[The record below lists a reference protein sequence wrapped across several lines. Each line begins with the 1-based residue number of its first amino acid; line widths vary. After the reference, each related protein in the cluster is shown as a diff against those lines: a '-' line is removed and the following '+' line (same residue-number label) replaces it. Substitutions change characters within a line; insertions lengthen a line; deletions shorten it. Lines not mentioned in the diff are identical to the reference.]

1 MGYKMAFHLENQIED
16 NLDDEVGRC
25 LRNLHLNRTWTAEKK
40 RLFAQLEV
48 LTKRER
54 YLLFTGDYRDYHLE
68 RKGQS
73 CIYAVPLSQRG
84 ALKIYRG
91 KHVRLIC
98 VGSWDQYAGRF
109 FQAKPVKS
117 GFDNSG

>member
-1 MGYKMAFHLENQIED
+1 MAFHLENQIED

-117 GFDNSG
+117 GLYNSG